1 VRRKRSVD
9 KTWEKAM
16 QKTGRS
22 HAIGNGRD
30 VGGQEAIPF
39 FSELKNKD

>member
-1 VRRKRSVD
+1 MRRKRSVD

-30 VGGQEAIPF
+30 CGVDLCWEDRKLSLLF
-39 FSELKNKD
+39 